1 MLSFEGNN
9 APYLQNAYTRIKSI
23 FRKASIDPKTISSP
37 VILNADIEKSLAI
50 KLLQFS
56 ETIEQVS
63 REAYPHLLCN
73 YAYDLA
79 GLFMHFYESCPILK
93 TRIADEIKYS
103 RLRLCHAVA
112 SVLKKSLELL
122 GIETMERM

>member
-23 FRKASIDPKTISSP
+23 FRRASIDPESINTSI
-37 VILNADIEKSLAI
+37 ILETDIEKSLAI
-50 KLLQFS
+50 KILQFS
-56 ETIEQVS
+56 EVIEQVAKD
-63 REAYPHLLCN
+63 AYPHLLCN

-79 GLFMHFYESCPILK
+79 GLFMRFYESCPVLK
-93 TRIADEIKYS
+93 DAVAEEIKYS
-103 RLRLCHAVA
+103 RLQLCHAVA
-112 SVLKKSLELL
+112 KTLKTSLDLL